1 MSTKTSYFLKKDSNL
16 SEQSELSYAQYVPCG
31 FSEDCHTCVPAGEGR
46 GVRLQPT
53 ATSSLAAA
61 GLRPENRMT
70 SQTVGSQAM
79 LEYNLIVQNIPAKG

>member
-46 GVRLQPT
+46 GVRF
-53 ATSSLAAA
+53 
-61 GLRPENRMT
+61 
-70 SQTVGSQAM
+70 
-79 LEYNLIVQNIPAKG
+79 